1 MLKML
6 DEKLGESGT
15 ESTKKIGKKE
25 SIKPV
30 DKKEKKVLKS
40 KKSTDLKKKNDDSK
54 LSEPELDKKSK
65 KEPSTKSSIAK
76 KETKSKKEEN
86 TNPDKIEGNDD
97 AKKITSK
104 TGTDTKN
111 NPVKEEN
118 QKTNEQPLKDYKAMS
133 LEDLVLELEALINN
147 EPINKIKDQVDTI
160 KSVFNAKFSELLA
173 SKKAAFIEEGGNSI
187 DFYFSTPYK
196 LSFNNL
202 ISIYKK
208 ERAQFYKQLE
218 QQFQDNLKNRLD
230 IIEAL
235 KELID
240 DVENTNKYNSF
251 KALQERWHNA
261 GPIPRNKYNDT
272 WQTYLHH
279 VERFYDLLHLNKD
292 LRDLDFKHNLE
303 EKEKLIKRAEDLANE
318 TNIDSAFKELQQLH
332 KIWKEEI
339 GPVDKGVREEVW
351 NRFSQAT
358 KVIHDKRHE
367 AFRALK
373 VVFDANSIKKE
384 EVIAEMKSLKI
395 EEFKSHSDWQK
406 AIKIIDNYRDEF
418 FNVGRV
424 SRKQN
429 EILWNKFKEV
439 TKNFN
444 TSKNNFY
451 KKIKAEQL
459 DNLTKKRAL
468 LSQAKSLKDV
478 EDLAGTVEVFKKI
491 QADWKDIGHVPRKY
505 SDKIWHE
512 FKDACNYF
520 FDRLHA
526 VKEDGS
532 EGQLEAFNN
541 KKAYLDTLKKTLK
554 DEGVKPTL
562 DEVKLYISDWK
573 TLGYVPINMRHIE
586 AKFNKFLEKCLT
598 DLKLGKNELNIIKF
612 KILMDGYKAA
622 NNIKK
627 IEDEQF
633 FLIKKI
639 DELNREIQ
647 QLKNNMGFFS
657 NTSSTNPLFDN
668 VNKTLKRH
676 QEDIDMFKEK
686 LNYLRK
692 M

>member
-1 MLKML
+1 ML
-6 DEKLGESGT
+6 DEKLGESNT
-15 ESTKKIGKKE
+15 ESTKKINKKE
-25 SIKPV
+25 SIKSV
-30 DKKEKKVLKS
+30 EKEEKKALKS
-40 KKSTDLKKKNDDSK
+40 KKSTDLKKKDDDSK
-54 LSEPELDKKSK
+54 LSKPKL
-65 KEPSTKSSIAK
+65 
-76 KETKSKKEEN
+76 ETKSKKKPSTKPSKAKKEKKLEIKEDASS
-86 TNPDKIEGNDD
+86 DKIENNDD

-104 TGTDTKN
+104 TKIDTNN
-111 NPVKEEN
+111 NPDKEEN
-118 QKTNEQPLKDYKAMS
+118 QKPQEQPFKDYKAMT
-133 LEDLVLELEALINN
+133 LEDLVLELETLINN
-147 EPINKIKDQVDTI
+147 EPINKIKDQADTI
-160 KSVFNAKFSELLA
+160 KSVFNTKFSELLA

-196 LSFNNL
+196 SNFNNL
-202 ISIYKK
+202 IALYKK
-208 ERAQFYKQLE
+208 KRAQFYRQLE
-218 QQFQDNLKNRLD
+218 QQFQDNLKSRLD

-251 KALQERWHNA
+251 KALQERWHTV

-303 EKEKLIKRAEDLANE
+303 EKEKLIKRAEALADE

-339 GPVDKGVREEVW
+339 GPVDKEVREEVW

-373 VVFDANSIKKE
+373 IVFDANSIKKE

-406 AIKIIDNYRDEF
+406 AIKIIDSYRDEF

-429 EILWNKFKEV
+429 EVLWNKFKEV

-444 TSKNNFY
+444 TTKNNFY
-451 KKIKAEQL
+451 KKIKTEQL

-468 LSQAKSLKDV
+468 LSQAKSLKDA

-491 QADWKDIGHVPRKY
+491 QADWKNIGHVPRKY

-526 VKEDGS
+526 VKGES
-532 EGQLEAFNN
+532 NEGQVEAFNN
-541 KKAYLDTLKKTLK
+541 KKAYLDELKKTLK
-554 DEGVKPTL
+554 DEGVKPSL
-562 DEVKLYISDWK
+562 DDVKSYISKWK
-573 TLGYVPINMRHIE
+573 TLGYVPTGMRHIE

-612 KILMDGYKAA
+612 KISMDGYKAA
-622 NNIKK
+622 NNVKK

-647 QLKNNMGFFS
+647 QLKNNMSFFS
-657 NTSSTNPLFDN
+657 NATDTNPLFDN
-668 VNKTLKRH
+668 VNKTLKKH
-676 QEDIDMFKEK
+676 QEDIDVFKEK